1 MAISKNKKRL
11 QIVVDKALAEH
22 IERMAKDNRKSVSAM
37 SCYLLQQG
45 CYREEG
51 KGTRESIYNVKR
63 N

>member
-11 QIVVDKALAEH
+11 QIVVDKALAEY

-45 CYREEG
+45 YYREEG
-51 KGTRESIYNVKR
+51 KRTRESIYNVKR